1 MRWFI
6 AVPLITIWITGTAE
20 ATGSPGCGRPPPV
33 GVPDHVMLEG
43 RERSLIADLPAGY
56 DPGHPHRL
64 VVAFHRAY
72 QRQCPGPGLLRVG
85 AAGGRPDHFR
95 LSAGACGRPMAP
107 SAGPIRET
115 SPTAC
120 RDYALLD
127 TIVATLRRVYCI
139 DPERIFV
146 VGHSLGA
153 SFVNS
158 LACAR
163 GDLIRGVGSVAGGVQ
178 RSHCRGSV
186 AALVLHN
193 PADKL
198 VPFSEGERARNS
210 LVAQNG
216 QDEATGE
223 PAEVGPFECER
234 FAAHDPA
241 NPVLWCPHHQD
252 QSIEGDATIR
262 TSGRPAPAKRSW
274 ISSKPLSEFGSSKQQ
289 HHHLGRYNSEAH
301 HQRVDRGI
309 GQGREPRSPSSA
321 LAKARAGGS
330 VMPPASSPHRLR

>member
-1 MRWFI
+1 M
-6 AVPLITIWITGTAE
+6 
-20 ATGSPGCGRPPPV
+20 
-33 GVPDHVMLEG
+33 
-43 RERSLIADLPAGY
+43 
-56 DPGHPHRL
+56 
-64 VVAFHRAY
+64 
-72 QRQCPGPGLLRVG
+72 
-85 AAGGRPDHFR
+85 
-95 LSAGACGRPMAP
+95 
-107 SAGPIRET
+107 
-115 SPTAC
+115 
-120 RDYALLD
+120 
-127 TIVATLRRVYCI
+127 
-139 DPERIFV
+139 

-198 VPFSEGERARNS
+198 VQFSEGERARDA

-216 QDEATGE
+216 QDEAAAE

-252 QSIEGDATIR
+252 Q
-262 TSGRPAPAKRSW
+262 TSR
-274 ISSKPLSEFGSSKQQ
+274 
-289 HHHLGRYNSEAH
+289 GRYYPHQWPSGTGEAIM
-301 HQRVDRGI
+301 DFF
-309 GQGREPRSPSSA
+309 ET
-321 LAKARAGGS
+321 LK
-330 VMPPASSPHRLR
+330 

>member
-1 MRWFI
+1 MSRWLA
-6 AVPLITIWITGTAE
+6 AVLLALLWSAGITATAE
-20 ATGSPGCGRPPPV
+20 AAGSAGCGRPPPAS
-33 GVPDHVMLEG
+33 VPDRVMLDE
-43 RERSLIADLPAGY
+43 RERNLIADLPAGY
-56 DPGHPHRL
+56 DPDHPHRL
-64 VVAFHRAY
+64 VVAFHGRTNDNAQVRAY
-72 QRQCPGPGLLRVG
+72 YGLEQPAGDPTIFVYPLALRQADGTFNWADPGDK
-85 AAGGRPDHFR
+85 PDS
-95 LSAGACGRPMAP
+95 L
-107 SAGPIRET
+107 
-115 SPTAC
+115 
-120 RDYALLD
+120 RDYRLFDA
-127 TIVATLRRVYCI
+127 IVARFAGDYCV
-139 DPERIFV
+139 DPDRIFV

-198 VPFSEGERARNS
+198 VPFSEGERARDA

-216 QDEATGE
+216 QDEAAAE

-252 QSIEGDATIR
+252 Q
-262 TSGRPAPAKRSW
+262 TSR
-274 ISSKPLSEFGSSKQQ
+274 
-289 HHHLGRYNSEAH
+289 GRYYPHQWPSGTGEAIM
-301 HQRVDRGI
+301 DFF
-309 GQGREPRSPSSA
+309 ET
-321 LAKARAGGS
+321 LK
-330 VMPPASSPHRLR
+330 

>member
-1 MRWFI
+1 MRSVCWLLLAI
-6 AVPLITIWITGTAE
+6 SLILFWTAGTAE
-20 ATGSPGCGRPPPV
+20 AAGSPGCNLPPPAS
-33 GVPDHVMLEG
+33 VPDHVMLEG
-43 RERSLIADLPAGY
+43 RERSLIADLPAHY
-56 DPGHPHRL
+56 DSRHPHRL
-64 VVAFHRAY
+64 VVAFHGRTNDNAQVRAY
-72 QRQCPGPGLLRVG
+72 YGLEQPTDDPTIFVYPLALRQADGTFSWSNPGDK
-85 AAGGRPDHFR
+85 PDS
-95 LSAGACGRPMAP
+95 L
-107 SAGPIRET
+107 
-115 SPTAC
+115 
-120 RDYALLD
+120 RDYALFD
-127 TIVATLRRVYCI
+127 TIVARFAQDYCI
-139 DPERIFV
+139 DPDRVFV

-198 VPFSEGERARNS
+198 VPFSEGERARDS

-216 QDEATGE
+216 QDEAEPE

-252 QSIEGDATIR
+252 Q
-262 TSGRPAPAKRSW
+262 TSM
-274 ISSKPLSEFGSSKQQ
+274 
-289 HHHLGRYNSEAH
+289 GRYYPHQWPSGTGEAIM
-301 HQRVDRGI
+301 DFF
-309 GQGREPRSPSSA
+309 ET
-321 LAKARAGGS
+321 LK
-330 VMPPASSPHRLR
+330 